1 MENAPKKSRA
11 PLDKC
16 DKEEIEILEAA
27 EKNVL
32 ITVNESFD
40 KYQQIAKNTL
50 MTNKR
55 ISITLDEKDFRRIR
69 AKSIDAGIS
78 YQTLI
83 NRLLHQFA
91 EGKIDLPL

>member
-1 MENAPKKSRA
+1 MAKKEMT
-11 PLDKC
+11 PLDEL
-16 DKEEIEILEAA
+16 DAEEIELLEAA
-27 EKNVL
+27 EKNEL
-32 ITVNESFD
+32 IALHESLD
-40 KYQQIAKNTL
+40 KYVQVAKNTVA
-50 MTNKR
+50 TNKR
-55 ISITLDEKDFRRIR
+55 ISITIEEKDFRRIR

>member
-1 MENAPKKSRA
+1 MVKKETALRDE
-11 PLDKC
+11 LDA
-16 DKEEIEILEAA
+16 EEIELLEAA
-27 EKNVL
+27 EKNEL
-32 ITVNESFD
+32 IALHESLD
-40 KYQQIAKNTL
+40 KYVQVAKNTVA
-50 MTNKR
+50 TNKR
-55 ISITLDEKDFRRIR
+55 ISITIEEKDFRRIR

>member
-1 MENAPKKSRA
+1 MAKKEMT
-11 PLDKC
+11 PLDEL
-16 DKEEIEILEAA
+16 DAEEIELLEAA
-27 EKNVL
+27 EKNEL
-32 ITVNESFD
+32 ITLHENLD
-40 KYQQIAKNTL
+40 KYVQVAKNTVA
-50 MTNKR
+50 TNKR
-55 ISITLDEKDFRRIR
+55 ISITIEEKDFRRIR

>member
-1 MENAPKKSRA
+1 MAKKEMT
-11 PLDKC
+11 PLDEL
-16 DKEEIEILEAA
+16 DAEEIELLEAA
-27 EKNVL
+27 EKNEL
-32 ITVNESFD
+32 ITLHENLD
-40 KYQQIAKNTL
+40 KYVQVAKNTAA
-50 MTNKR
+50 TNKR
-55 ISITLDEKDFRRIR
+55 ISITIEEKDFRRIR

>member
-1 MENAPKKSRA
+1 MT
-11 PLDKC
+11 PLDEL
-16 DKEEIEILEAA
+16 DAEEIELLEAA
-27 EKNVL
+27 EKNEL
-32 ITVNESFD
+32 ITLHENLD
-40 KYQQIAKNTL
+40 KYVQVAKNTVA
-50 MTNKR
+50 TNKR
-55 ISITLDEKDFRRIR
+55 ISITIEEKDFRRIR

>member
-1 MENAPKKSRA
+1 MAKKEMT
-11 PLDKC
+11 PLDEL
-16 DKEEIEILEAA
+16 DAEEIELLEAA
-27 EKNVL
+27 EKNEL
-32 ITVNESFD
+32 ITLHENLD
-40 KYQQIAKNTL
+40 KYVQVAKNTVA
-50 MTNKR
+50 TNKR
-55 ISITLDEKDFRRIR
+55 ISITIEENDFRRIR

>member
-1 MENAPKKSRA
+1 MMVKKETALRDE
-11 PLDKC
+11 LDA
-16 DKEEIEILEAA
+16 EEIELLEAA
-27 EKNVL
+27 EKNEL
-32 ITVNESFD
+32 IALHESLD
-40 KYQQIAKNTL
+40 KYVQVAKNTVA
-50 MTNKR
+50 TNKR
-55 ISITLDEKDFRRIR
+55 ISITIEEKDFRRIR